1 MSARDSYITYVTE
14 AEQWAQKKRER
25 ETSIRLLAKDAFTG
39 HTPRTS
45 NDTWQFAAQ
54 GSIATDQLLK
64 EWEVMRSRAVA
75 NATMYGIG
83 AIIDALINR

>member
-39 HTPRTS
+39 HEP
-45 NDTWQFAAQ
+45 
-54 GSIATDQLLK
+54 
-64 EWEVMRSRAVA
+64 
-75 NATMYGIG
+75 
-83 AIIDALINR
+83 